1 MKSKLRCISAL
12 LLSLILVLGLTAC
25 NFTTSVSKKA
35 KPEDVR
41 EITKEIS
48 VINPVHVEMTSIYS
62 ANNISELGDLW
73 QKAAILTGIGE
84 LDLSELTG
92 DNEDPQEFKIIA
104 DIDKSS
110 NITYLTLNTDSVSM
124 DIINANN
131 KSYVNVKFLID
142 MLKEMGIP
150 IGDEQLY
157 NLTEFYDYLDT
168 GEEIDIANITDMSAI
183 EDAAESGYFDMQFSK
198 EKNNGSS
205 IINISMKMQ
214 DTHISDWIE
223 HVGLSDDVSINAEDV
238 DVELLISN
246 INNGENYQITI
257 KSSISGV
264 SCSLVY
270 NFSKS
275 TATLEEPNPRRI
287 LTEDNL
293 NNGTWFDESD
303 FDFGDTDSG
312 FDDELDPGFTFG
324 DTEDNDSSSDEHDN
338 LPIDSSSSLMLIP
351 AESYSP
357 TIEKYDTVFT
367 INNSEFS
374 QQYKPLGEFDYVS
387 DFRRAY
393 SNTYNTVFRQ
403 LQSAGFEEA
412 YSSSDEF
419 TESTTYDKRDSNDK
433 FNEKLTASSY
443 ITGGTFISYGLEVG
457 IDNGAKLTNSQIKDI
472 ITNIEYYTGIALTED
487 DILAFESMCDSGM
500 SKGNDF
506 YTIDMEDNNINN
518 EERTIEFTKFN
529 HMISIDAG
537 RNFSS

>member
-1 MKSKLRCISAL
+1 MKSKLKCISAL

-73 QKAAILTGIGE
+73 QKTAILTGIGE

-92 DNEDPQEFKIIA
+92 DNENPQEFKITA

-124 DIINANN
+124 DIINVNN

-168 GEEIDIANITDMSAI
+168 GEEIDIADITDMSAI

-205 IINISMKMQ
+205 IVNISMKMQ

-223 HVGLSDDVSINAEDV
+223 HVGLSDDASINAEDV

-275 TATLEEPNPRRI
+275 TATLEEPNPRRT

-338 LPIDSSSSLMLIP
+338 LPIDSSSSLILIP

-393 SNTYNTVFRQ
+393 NNTYNPVFRQ

-412 YSSSDEF
+412 YSSSDQF

-457 IDNGAKLTNSQIKDI
+457 VDNGAKLTNSQIKDI

>member
-1 MKSKLRCISAL
+1 MA
-12 LLSLILVLGLTAC
+12 
-25 NFTTSVSKKA
+25 
-35 KPEDVR
+35 
-41 EITKEIS
+41 
-48 VINPVHVEMTSIYS
+48 SIYS